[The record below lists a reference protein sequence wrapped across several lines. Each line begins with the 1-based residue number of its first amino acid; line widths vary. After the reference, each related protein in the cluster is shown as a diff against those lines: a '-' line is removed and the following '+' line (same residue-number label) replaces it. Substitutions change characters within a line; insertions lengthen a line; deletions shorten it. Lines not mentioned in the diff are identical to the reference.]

1 MLFSGLGQQQHYFDS
16 RLTYH
21 ASRSAMVQ
29 GMSGG
34 YVPGLANT
42 WPSYGVTGAASG
54 YPASAYLGYNTGLS
68 SAGSQTSYSASAL
81 ASPYTGTSLDPGSL
95 GLVTS
100 GTSGPATGSTGL
112 TSDSASPAGKHH
124 HMICLGILALSRLFE
139 HPSQYLS

>member
-21 ASRSAMVQ
+21 ASRSAMVG

-42 WPSYGVTGAASG
+42 WPSYGAVTSPGG
-54 YPASAYLGYNTGLS
+54 YPASAYLGYNTGL
-68 SAGSQTSYSASAL
+68 ASQATSYSASAL
-81 ASPYTGTSLDPGSL
+81 TSYTGSGALDPSSL

-100 GTSGPATGSTGL
+100 GTSGSASGSTGL
-112 TSDSASPAGKHH
+112 TSDSASPAGNHH
-124 HMICLGILALSRLFE
+124 LMSLELLTDTGF
-139 HPSQYLS
+139 PPVT

>member
-21 ASRSAMVQ
+21 ASRSAMVG

-34 YVPGLANT
+34 YPGVPGLTNT
-42 WPSYGVTGAASG
+42 WPSYGAVTGASG
-54 YPASAYLGYNTGLS
+54 YPASAYLGYNTGLGS
-68 SAGSQTSYSASAL
+68 GSQTSYSASAL
-81 ASPYTGTSLDPGSL
+81 AASPYTGAPGLDQVTSL

-100 GTSGPATGSTGL
+100 GASGPASGSTGL

-124 HMICLGILALSRLFE
+124 HKSISL
-139 HPSQYLS
+139 

>member
-81 ASPYTGTSLDPGSL
+81 ASPYTGSSLDPGTL

-100 GTSGPATGSTGL
+100 GTSGPASGSTGL

-124 HMICLGILALSRLFE
+124 HISVDTSDVTIKPVDTS
-139 HPSQYLS
+139 

>member
-1 MLFSGLGQQQHYFDS
+1 
-16 RLTYH
+16 
-21 ASRSAMVQ
+21 MVQ

-100 GTSGPATGSTGL
+100 GTSGPASGSTGL
-112 TSDSASPAGKHH
+112 TSDSASPAGIHH
-124 HMICLGILALSRLFE
+124 HSICPGILALSRLFE
-139 HPSQYLS
+139 HPSQNLS